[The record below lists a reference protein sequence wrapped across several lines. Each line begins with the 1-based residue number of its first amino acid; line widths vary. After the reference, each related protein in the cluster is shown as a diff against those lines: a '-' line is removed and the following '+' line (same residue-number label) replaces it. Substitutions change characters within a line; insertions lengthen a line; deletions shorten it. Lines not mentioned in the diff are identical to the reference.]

1 MEPLPGCNIKYLN
14 ISRNDEAW
22 GLVVTTAGYQAV
34 AAHSSYPQA
43 QHPES
48 HIFDPGKGRVLKEYQ
63 LVYISR
69 GEGYFE
75 SRSCRRQRIR
85 AGTMILLFPGE
96 WHTYEPDRAT
106 GWFEHWVGFRGGS
119 VDAQVA
125 NGFFSPRS
133 PVFDL
138 GFSQTIIGMYEEI
151 VGFAENYVMTAVN
164 NISSSEYSGLEQAK
178 KLFLALTDIKAKE
191 PGLVFL
197 FCGDSLTSEDP
208 RLQAEL
214 NRFYGQLQ
222 AVFKQSLRL
231 AVAQEEVPENYD
243 VLTRANMLVA
253 LILGHWLRFAKRD
266 ASGGAVDPEKQVYL
280 VLGR

>member
-1 MEPLPGCNIKYLN
+1 MDASTETK
-14 ISRNDEAW
+14 SRKKSSDRKLEILRTLVRMMTESENKHITTKSLAAAIGVSEAA
-22 GLVVTTAGYQAV
+22 LYR
-34 AAHSSYPQA
+34 H
-43 QHPES
+43 
-48 HIFDPGKGRVLKEYQ
+48 
-63 LVYISR
+63 
-69 GEGYFE
+69 
-75 SRSCRRQRIR
+75 
-85 AGTMILLFPGE
+85 FPSK
-96 WHTYEPDRAT
+96 TK
-106 GWFEHWVGFRGGS
+106 
-119 VDAQVA
+119 
-125 NGFFSPRS
+125 
-133 PVFDL
+133 
-138 GFSQTIIGMYEEI
+138 MYEEI
-151 VGFAENYVMTAVN
+151 IGFAENYVMTAVN
-164 NISSSEYSGLEQAK
+164 NISLSEYSGLEQAK

-266 ASGGAVDPEKQVYL
+266 VSGGAVDPEKQVYL

>member
-1 MEPLPGCNIKYLN
+1 MDASTETK
-14 ISRNDEAW
+14 SRKKSSDRKLEILRTLVRMMTESENKHITTKSLAAAIGVSEAA
-22 GLVVTTAGYQAV
+22 LYR
-34 AAHSSYPQA
+34 H
-43 QHPES
+43 
-48 HIFDPGKGRVLKEYQ
+48 
-63 LVYISR
+63 
-69 GEGYFE
+69 
-75 SRSCRRQRIR
+75 
-85 AGTMILLFPGE
+85 FPSK
-96 WHTYEPDRAT
+96 TK
-106 GWFEHWVGFRGGS
+106 
-119 VDAQVA
+119 
-125 NGFFSPRS
+125 
-133 PVFDL
+133 
-138 GFSQTIIGMYEEI
+138 MYEEI
-151 VGFAENYVMTAVN
+151 IGFAETAVN
-164 NISSSEYSGLEQAK
+164 NIYSSEYSGLEQAK

>member
-1 MEPLPGCNIKYLN
+1 MDASTETK
-14 ISRNDEAW
+14 SRKKSSDRKLEILRTLVRMMTESENKHITTKSLAAAIGVSEAA
-22 GLVVTTAGYQAV
+22 LYR
-34 AAHSSYPQA
+34 H
-43 QHPES
+43 
-48 HIFDPGKGRVLKEYQ
+48 
-63 LVYISR
+63 
-69 GEGYFE
+69 
-75 SRSCRRQRIR
+75 
-85 AGTMILLFPGE
+85 FPSK
-96 WHTYEPDRAT
+96 TK
-106 GWFEHWVGFRGGS
+106 
-119 VDAQVA
+119 
-125 NGFFSPRS
+125 
-133 PVFDL
+133 
-138 GFSQTIIGMYEEI
+138 MYEEI
-151 VGFAENYVMTAVN
+151 IGFAENYVMTAVN

-253 LILGHWLRFAKRD
+253 LIQGHWLRLAKRD